1 MLARVF
7 LWLYTVTAGKEVTA
21 MLVRLYAGEIIAERI
36 DEDDVP
42 SKLKDRVHAYLTD
55 MGYFDE

>member
-7 LWLYTVTAGKEVTA
+7 LWLYTVGREVTA

>member
-1 MLARVF
+1 
-7 LWLYTVTAGKEVTA
+7 
-21 MLVRLYAGEIIAERI
+21 MLVRLYAGKIIAERI